1 MHVKCERCGKTLKTA
16 KSIEIGMGPVC
27 KKKQDAADAEFE
39 KLQITIDEELQ
50 YQEATG

>member
-1 MHVKCERCGKTLKTA
+1 MKCKRCSKPLKTL

-27 KKKQDAADAEFE
+27 KKKQDAADAEFL